1 MIQLDDHE
9 KQFILYSKNWF
20 KTTDPITD
28 LKIIWSK
35 YNGNA
40 PESFDDRLIYQLL
53 CEILGKVMSE
63 YTDRN
68 IARFFKEIFKIHYEY
83 KKEINVHD
91 LIEKILEE
99 FMMLPVTLVGDLGE
113 PDYNILPRKEI
124 E

>member
-1 MIQLDDHE
+1 MIQLEDHE

-20 KTTDPITD
+20 KETDHITD

-40 PESFDDRLIYQLL
+40 PESFSDRLIYQLL
-53 CEILGKVMSE
+53 CETLGKVMSE
-63 YTDRN
+63 YHDKN
-68 IARFFKEIFKIHYEY
+68 ITRFFKEIFKIHYEY
-83 KKEINVHD
+83 KNELKVQD

-113 PDYNILPRKEI
+113 PDYSILPKKE
-124 E
+124 EN